1 MPNAVSIE
9 KGFIPDEIRNIVNP
23 VWTAS
28 TDGTWT
34 LTISDIIFE
43 SNHSGK
49 CRFYLGETKKDI
61 QVESDRISFKFDK
74 KYDNVYLWGKEINDF
89 HMIDKNQIFALH
101 HSAIQELSRRND
113 EKSAKILVLEESNQ
127 EKDQKL
133 LALEERISVVE
144 KLLKNTTSTTP
155 SSDKNEETN
164 TESTSLFKKV

>member
-1 MPNAVSIE
+1 M
-9 KGFIPDEIRNIVNP
+9 
-23 VWTAS
+23 
-28 TDGTWT
+28 
-34 LTISDIIFE
+34 
-43 SNHSGK
+43 
-49 CRFYLGETKKDI
+49 
-61 QVESDRISFKFDK
+61 
-74 KYDNVYLWGKEINDF
+74 YLWGKEINDF

-133 LALEERISVVE
+133 LALEERIADIE
-144 KLLKNTTSTTP
+144 KLLKNTTTTTP